1 MARYALLRKRCHLAN
16 ATGVPFASLMPFE
29 PSRRRRHTQGASVLG
44 VLAKGSVKACSLIPC
59 WTLYPSAR
67 LTCSTDLSISTKS
80 LAVPGDNRL
89 WLHNQQSRGPAGPE
103 PRKPYPQNA
112 IGILQASLRFRLN
125 RCQYQELMTLYE
137 DSQPAKPHEIGNS
150 SEQKRAK
157 HYTAAYTPRLHR
169 SNCFNDNEFLVWA
182 EAGGHGFPGRTGMDA
197 QARASRRSG
206 DLGRR

>member
-1 MARYALLRKRCHLAN
+1 MARYALLRKVPSGECYRCPVCQPYAIRAFSAKAAH
-16 ATGVPFASLMPFE
+16 S
-29 PSRRRRHTQGASVLG
+29 GAPVLS
-44 VLAKGSVKACSLIPC
+44 VLAKGSVKVCSLIPR
-59 WTLYPSAR
+59 WTLYRSAR

-80 LAVPGDNRL
+80 LRRQAITVSGFTISKAEGR
-89 WLHNQQSRGPAGPE
+89 PE

-150 SEQKRAK
+150 PEQKRAK

-197 QARASRRSG
+197 QVRASRRSG